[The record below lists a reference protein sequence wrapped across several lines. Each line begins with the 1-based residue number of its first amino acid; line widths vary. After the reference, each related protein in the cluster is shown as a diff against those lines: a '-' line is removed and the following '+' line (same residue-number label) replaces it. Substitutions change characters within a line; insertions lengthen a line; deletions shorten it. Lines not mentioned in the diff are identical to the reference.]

1 MRFQLLSGPQPLT
14 LVSFHKFPHLVEY
27 NEVGNKS
34 SFCFF
39 IAKARTFESICGSRS
54 KVLVRVKFQGQ
65 LPVGLLQ
72 IFIAGTFVHTENLI
86 KVLTILYP
94 TKGEKNLDHFFLL
107 LHICSVLSKT

>member
-1 MRFQLLSGPQPLT
+1 MRHYLHEVSAAERT
-14 LVSFHKFPHLVEY
+14 TTSNLVSFHKFLHLVEY

-34 SFCFF
+34 LFCFF
-39 IAKARTFESICGSRS
+39 IAKTHTFESICGSRS

-72 IFIAGTFVHTENLI
+72 IFIAGTFVHTKNLI

-94 TKGEKNLDHFFLL
+94 TKGGKNWNAYQISPGFL
-107 LHICSVLSKT
+107 